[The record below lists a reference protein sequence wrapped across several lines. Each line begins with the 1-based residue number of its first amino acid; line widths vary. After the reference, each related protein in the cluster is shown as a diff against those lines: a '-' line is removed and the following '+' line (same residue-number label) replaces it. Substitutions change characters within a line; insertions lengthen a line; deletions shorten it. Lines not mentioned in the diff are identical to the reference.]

1 MAPWSPIADV
11 SSSLASWW
19 APALAFV
26 AGVVSCASPC
36 VWPLLPGYVS
46 FISGEAADE
55 VAAGERPRQPL
66 LPILLFIA
74 GFTLVFVLLGAFA
87 STFVQIFKG
96 TTGQRIAGVIVAVL
110 GALMIGYAFQRG
122 SISLYAERR
131 PFLRNVKPGVVGAFP
146 LGMAF
151 AAGWTPCIGPV
162 LGGILAI
169 AASGGTAR
177 GVFLLVCYSLG
188 LGAPFLLVGLGV
200 QRLVG
205 AFGWVKRHYKAIA
218 LVSGGLLITVGVL
231 LMTGEFTRLIQPLS
245 QKFIPG
251 L

>member
-1 MAPWSPIADV
+1 MSLSPVVADV
-11 SSSLASWW
+11 SSGLASWW

-46 FISGEAADE
+46 FISRRGRRR
-55 VAAGERPRQPL
+55 GGGRRTRPASL

-74 GFTLVFVLLGAFA
+74 GFTVVFVLLGAFA

-96 TTGQRIAGVIVAVL
+96 DDGPADRRGDRDRPGRADDRY
-110 GALMIGYAFQRG
+110 ALQRG

-131 PFLRNVKPGVVGAFP
+131 PFLQKVQPGVVGAFP

-177 GVFLLVCYSLG
+177 GVFLLVSTRSAWGCRSCWWG
-188 LGAPFLLVGLGV
+188 SACSGSSA
-200 QRLVG
+200 R
-205 AFGWVKRHYKAIA
+205 
-218 LVSGGLLITVGVL
+218 SGG
-231 LMTGEFTRLIQPLS
+231 
-245 QKFIPG
+245 
-251 L
+251 